1 MDKNH
6 ITLELNKVI
15 VMLAKCCMSD
25 AGRQKAISIVP
36 ETELYKA
43 QALQKQTEDAY
54 ILISRFGSPSFSG
67 VKDIN
72 GFIARAVAGGM
83 LSPKELL
90 DTAALLRCVRS
101 VNEWR
106 AHCEGMQTSIDPL
119 FDTLYDLPDVEKRI
133 SCAIKSEDEIHDDAS
148 PELFK
153 IRRKIIANES
163 KVREKL
169 DNIIRSEATKG
180 CLQEAVVTIR
190 NGRYVVP
197 VKSVFRSH
205 IPGLIHDTSASGSTV
220 FIEPMSV
227 VEANNEISVL
237 KSAEKEEIERIL
249 FELSSAV
256 ADHDNEIKY
265 TVDTMSELDLIFA
278 KAKLGFDMKASVP
291 VLSDDGVIELKK
303 ARHPLLDRRKVVPVD
318 ITLGE
323 KWQVLIITGPNTGG
337 KTVAL
342 KTTGLICLMAACG
355 LMVPCADNSKVSIFE
370 RVLAD
375 IGDEQSIEQSLST
388 FSSHIRNITE
398 ILKVADSRS
407 LILLD
412 ELCSGTDPVEG
423 AALATALLES
433 LKSTGAI
440 IASTTHYAEL
450 KSYALDTDGVENGS
464 CEFDVISLRPTYRL
478 LIGVPGRSNAFA
490 ISKRLGVPENI
501 IESAKKLVNSESTR
515 FERVVGEL
523 EKSRKTYE
531 LRQDEIQSKLDYAQ
545 KQLRQSEETAEKLKR
560 EYDKKI
566 DEANAMARAI
576 TDDAREK
583 ANRLIGELEQMIK
596 DKNADASKLRAAAK
610 SGFKELDKISA
621 NATVDDGYVLP
632 RELVIGDEIIL
643 RDIGRDA
650 VVLQKPDNGEVLVQA
665 GIVKM
670 RVPLSNV
677 KLKSGKSQTAKSRH
691 AFKGAGVDGKT
702 SKRASMEIDLR
713 GMNVE
718 EGVLELDRF
727 IDGAVLNHI
736 QSFTVIHGKGTGVL
750 RAGIQSY
757 LKRNKFVKS
766 FRLGV
771 FGEGEAGV
779 TIVELK

>member
-25 AGRQKAISIVP
+25 AGRQKAISIIP

-43 QALQKQTEDAY
+43 QTLQKQTEDAY

-106 AHCEGMQTSIDPL
+106 SHCEGMQTSIDSL
-119 FDTLYDLPDVEKRI
+119 FDTLYDLPDIEKRI

-355 LMVPCADNSKVSIFE
+355 LMIPCADNSKVSIFE